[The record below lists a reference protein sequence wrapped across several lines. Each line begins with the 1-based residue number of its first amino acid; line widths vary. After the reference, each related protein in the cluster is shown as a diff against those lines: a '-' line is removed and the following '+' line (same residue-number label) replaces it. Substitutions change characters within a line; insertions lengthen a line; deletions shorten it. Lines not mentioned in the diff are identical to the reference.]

1 MSNSTIGSTPF
12 SPRMLVEGPSYTR
25 TRDAVDPY
33 IRQDL
38 RDAKAVSVRTWCKVV
53 FGFPEERL
61 DNWIR
66 KIEKKDWF
74 NDAIISQALSDF
86 CGAIVED
93 ERCHAFISFADR
105 VVKLARGAL
114 PGLDDKY
121 PIDDLVFAD
130 HHAKEV
136 AVIEE
141 HGLRGAKRKP
151 DIVGVRRKHAEVLA
165 KGGTI
170 RWIDILL
177 LFEFKFGTGNKMAEK
192 LAAERKRRVESAL
205 PSTDVSTKS
214 V

>member
-1 MSNSTIGSTPF
+1 M
-12 SPRMLVEGPSYTR
+12 EGATYTR
-25 TRDAVDPY
+25 TRDAVNPY

-38 RDAKAVSVRTWCKVV
+38 RDAKAVSIRTWCKAV

-61 DNWIR
+61 DSWIR
-66 KIEKKDWF
+66 SIREKDWF
-74 NDAIISQALSDF
+74 NDPVISQALSDF
-86 CGAIVED
+86 CKATTED
-93 ERCHAFISFADR
+93 QRYAAFIAFADH

-121 PIDDLVFAD
+121 PIDDLVFVD

-141 HGLRGAKRKP
+141 HGARGAKRKP
-151 DIVGVRRKHAEVLA
+151 DVVGVRRKHAAILL

-177 LFEFKFGTGNKMAEK
+177 PSEFKFDIKRKLAEK
-192 LAAERKRRVESAL
+192 LDAERKRRAESAL
-205 PSTDVSTKS
+205 STVDVSVKS
-214 V
+214 I